1 MQKRLVAQEA
11 VVELLERKHWEQKPK
26 KLSVATQADAVK
38 LRATVLPFSYLL
50 CAIRVESSCDGLVSL
65 KQDLW
70 QRDDLLYQRSINLLH
85 VKLSRGVF
93 HLQPVAEGHKAWYI

>member
-1 MQKRLVAQEA
+1 MQKCLIAQEA

-26 KLSVATQADAVK
+26 KLRVSAQADALK
-38 LRATVLPFSYLL
+38 LRAVFLPFSYLL

-70 QRDDLLYQRSINLLH
+70 Q
-85 VKLSRGVF
+85 
-93 HLQPVAEGHKAWYI
+93 